1 MTKTS
6 MLTPLP
12 GDVYRVRS
20 RQDMLEVPACRDLS
34 GSSVVEYIDEE
45 SIMYVIAVP
54 SHKNKN
60 TDSCYCLV
68 TVGGVVRPMYVRCW
82 WFKRAGTFELL
93 GRGKKGRTDL

>member
-12 GDVYRVRS
+12 GDVYRVCM
-20 RQDMLEVPACRDLS
+20 QDMLEVPAYLDLS
-34 GSSVVEYIDEE
+34 PTSAVEFIDEE

-54 SHKNKN
+54 SWKN

-68 TVGGVVRPMYVRCW
+68 TVGWVVCPMYVRCW

-93 GRGKKGRTDL
+93 GRGTKGSIDP